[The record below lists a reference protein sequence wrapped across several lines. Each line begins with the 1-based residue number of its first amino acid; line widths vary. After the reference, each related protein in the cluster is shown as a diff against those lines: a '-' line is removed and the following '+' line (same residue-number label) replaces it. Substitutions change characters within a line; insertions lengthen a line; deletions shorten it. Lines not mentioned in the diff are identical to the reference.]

1 MSTNTILKEG
11 ISPIALRQFNR
22 ALERSNAAM
31 RGYTLLRGGKKIAGQ
46 YWEPYAPGDKNWV
59 YSVSKS
65 FTSTAAGLLYDEGLL
80 DLDASVISF
89 FPDETPENPSE
100 NLKVMR
106 VRHLLSMNTGHE
118 KDTTVAVI
126 FSGSWEA
133 TFLNLPVDY
142 EPGTHF
148 LYNTGA
154 SYMMSSIIQKI
165 TGQTVIE
172 YLTPRLFEPLGFENY
187 AGDLNPDGVFT
198 GGWGMMVRID
208 DLAKLGQVYLGKG
221 LYAGRRILSEEWV
234 RMATS
239 IQSDNSIGERAN
251 EPSDWQTGYGFQIWV
266 CSHDSFRFDGAFGQ
280 YCVMMPEHNAVLALM
295 CEIPNMQEI
304 MDIIWNTLLPGFT
317 STTSKTEEK
326 INDKVF
332 KIKRNFE
339 DVETITLRFEEDAL
353 TFSMYGD
360 DGDIDGSL
368 RCGRASWLDGVCSL
382 PVGER
387 SLIPFFSL
395 EDIPKLVSS
404 YFHWTDENTLELN
417 WVYRET
423 PHRERLV
430 CRFEGDSISVLCHSS
445 VSEPREEDDEDFTG
459 TME

>member
-1 MSTNTILKEG
+1 MSKNAIAGNG
-11 ISPIALRQFNR
+11 ISPIALRRFNR
-22 ALERSNAAM
+22 ELERSNAVM
-31 RGYTLLRGGKKIAGQ
+31 RGYTLLRGGKKIAEQ
-46 YWEPYAPGDKNWV
+46 YWEPYTADDKNWV
-59 YSVSKS
+59 YSISKS
-65 FTSTAAGLLYDEGLL
+65 FTSTAAGLLFDEGLL
-80 DLDASVISF
+80 DLDARVISF
-89 FPDETPENPSE
+89 FPEETPEHPSE
-100 NLKVMR
+100 NLQAMR
-106 VRHLLSMNTGHE
+106 VRHLLSMNTGHG

-126 FSGSWEA
+126 FSGSWET
-133 TFLNLPVDY
+133 TFLNLPIDH

-154 SYMMSSIIQKI
+154 SYMMSAIIQKI

-172 YLTPRLFEPLGFENY
+172 YLTPRLFAPLGFENY

-221 LYAGRRILSEEWV
+221 VYGGKRILSEEWV
-234 RMATS
+234 GMATS
-239 IQSDNSIGERAN
+239 IQSDNSSGERAN

-266 CSHDSFRFDGAFGQ
+266 CSHDCYRFDGAFGQ
-280 YCVMMPEHNAVLALM
+280 FCVMMPEHDAVLALM
-295 CEIPNMQEI
+295 SEIPNMQEI
-304 MDIIWNTLLPGFT
+304 MDIIWATLLPGFT
-317 STTSKTEEK
+317 STSSKTEET
-326 INDKVF
+326 INGRPF

-353 TFSMYGD
+353 TFSMVGG
-360 DGDIDGSL
+360 DGDADGSL
-368 RCGRASWLDGVCSL
+368 RCGRASWLDGVCTL

-395 EDIPKLVSS
+395 EDTPKLVSS
-404 YFHWTDENTLELN
+404 YFHWTDETTLELN

-430 CRFEGDSISVLCHSS
+430 CRFEGSSISVLCHSS
-445 VSEPREEDDEDFTG
+445 VSEPREEDDEDFAG